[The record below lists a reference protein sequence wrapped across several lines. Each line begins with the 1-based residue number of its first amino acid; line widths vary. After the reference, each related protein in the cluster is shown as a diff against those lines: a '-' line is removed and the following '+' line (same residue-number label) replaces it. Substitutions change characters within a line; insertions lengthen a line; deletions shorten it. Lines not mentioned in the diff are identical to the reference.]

1 MKQALFLLAITAVVT
16 ACSSKVDLPK
26 DPSNPQERAEYLQE
40 LKENRPDWTNK
51 GLWEE
56 DDFIYQ
62 VGKSILFDTEREA
75 KKHAYR
81 DASFRLSEYINQKI
95 NVGFRENYKSS
106 GNSTDVTVQT
116 VETEELANTASRT
129 VVSTIAP
136 HEVYVELQID
146 KNEVLGYTAFATVK
160 VSQKSIKNAIKNAQ
174 TLVTTN

>member
-1 MKQALFLLAITAVVT
+1 MFKNLFLVSLATFLVN
-16 ACSSKVDLPK
+16 CSSKVDLPK
-26 DPSNPQERAEYLQE
+26 DPSNPQERAEYLQD

-56 DDFIYQ
+56 DDYIYQ
-62 VGKSILFDTEREA
+62 VGQSILFDTEREA

-95 NVGFRENYKSS
+95 NVGFRENYKSV

-136 HEVYVELQID
+136 HEVFVELQID

-160 VSQKSIKNAIKNAQ
+160 VSQKSIKNAMKNAQ
-174 TLVTTN
+174 NLAASN